1 MAVNDLE
8 IILDGASDQFLDID
22 ATGVITIEY
31 PATIKGYGL
40 TEADIKALTNQRRN
54 WMYVDTDLHQWLC
67 TRTIGDADP
76 TAWVQVKIDVD
87 LSVLGDLDNLT
98 TTDKSTLVGAIN
110 EVDSHADAN
119 ATAIENS
126 SDSITAEYDNTATY
140 VLGEY
145 CIHDHKLYQSNVAIT
160 TAEAWNSAH
169 WDAVNVM
176 DQIGNLQ
183 TLRTTAKTS
192 LVSALNEIDTNVSQV
207 PISSTIYTS
216 LLQIINSVRYTKYFP
231 VSIIKYGNESMSDLP
246 VLFTST
252 TSAFTVLLIGN
263 YYRMN
268 VLLMEY
274 TDPKVIWMRS
284 CENGAWVGGW
294 HSSDGDRIEVVL
306 DGITSLPK
314 TFSVPGITADHKLI
328 QEGDAYVSPRS
339 SMADGWTLTAGNGTI
354 TVSGTFS
361 GSTSTTI
368 IATMGIPN
376 KTVTGVAQ

>member
-40 TEADIKALTNQRRN
+40 SEADIKALTNQKRN
-54 WMYVDTDLHQWLC
+54 WMYVDTNLHQWLC
-67 TRTIGDADP
+67 TRTIGAADP

-98 TTDKSTLVGAIN
+98 TTDKSTLVSAIN
-110 EVDSHADAN
+110 EVDSHADDAN
-119 ATAIENS
+119 ANVAKLIA
-126 SDSITAEYDNTATY
+126 DLAGPYDNTATY
-140 VLGEY
+140 AAGAY
-145 CIHDHKLYQSNVAIT
+145 CMKDGQLYQCNTSITVA
-160 TAEAWNSAH
+160 EEWNSAH
-169 WDAVNVM
+169 WDAV
-176 DQIGNLQ
+176 DITSLIGNLQ
-183 TLRTTAKTS
+183 TLRTTTKTS
-192 LVSALNEIDTNVSQV
+192 LVASLNEIDTNVSQV

-246 VLFTST
+246 ALFTST

-274 TDPKVIWMRS
+274 PEPKVIWMRS
-284 CENGAWVGGW
+284 CENGAWSDGW
-294 HSSDGDRIEVVL
+294 HSSDGDKIEVVL

-314 TFSVPGITADHKLI
+314 TFTCAGVTSAHELDQDGFAMVTP
-328 QEGDAYVSPRS
+328 ES
-339 SMADGWTLTAGNGTI
+339 SMGSAWTLTSGTDTV
-354 TVSGTFS
+354 TVSGTMI
-361 GSTSTTI
+361 GSTSTKVV
-368 IATMGIPN
+368 ATLSI
-376 KTVTGVAQ
+376 KRKVTGIAQA